1 MSDDCGHPT
10 PDPARSPRSPT
21 GRVPRWVTDEAA
33 RRPPQ
38 GAVLRRVYTVS
49 THLPA
54 GTGSHHREKLWITLA
69 SVIGMVLLAF
79 IVVPQDRPTGVAAP
93 SPAHVSDA
101 SPENP
106 MPSDR

>member
-38 GAVLRRVYTVS
+38 GAVLRRVYTV
-49 THLPA
+49 TTYLPSGA
-54 GTGSHHREKLWITLA
+54 RSYRREKVWVTLV
-69 SVIGMVLLAF
+69 SVVGMAVAAF
-79 IVVPQDRPTGVAAP
+79 ALIPDDAQTGVAAAP
-93 SPAHVSDA
+93 PAHVSSA
-101 SPENP
+101 SPA
-106 MPSDR
+106 